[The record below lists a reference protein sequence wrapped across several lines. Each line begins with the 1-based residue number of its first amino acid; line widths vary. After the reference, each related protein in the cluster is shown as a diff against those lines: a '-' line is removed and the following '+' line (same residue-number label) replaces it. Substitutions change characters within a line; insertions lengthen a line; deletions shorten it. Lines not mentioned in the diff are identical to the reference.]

1 MTSSLQC
8 CKCIYSSRGDR
19 TRWQLD
25 WRRKTQFY
33 FAVVFCLQVVAPN
46 RDTEA
51 THGLPFYFLFL
62 QKQAKNRS
70 LDDLTKST
78 SRGGATGDAETLLA
92 CLSLSSGPLLLLRH
106 ASIFFFCAGIS
117 GEITA
122 GVCRCPPTIRPP
134 PTLSPGPIT
143 CKDSVFRAHYFLL
156 SSHTLSKARLS
167 LLTL

>member
-1 MTSSLQC
+1 MAAGLEEENAILFC
-8 CKCIYSSRGDR
+8 C
-19 TRWQLD
+19 RWLHRIETPK
-25 WRRKTQFY
+25 RRS
-33 FAVVFCLQVVAPN
+33 
-46 RDTEA
+46 
-51 THGLPFYFLFL
+51 GFLFHFIFL

-92 CLSLSSGPLLLLRH
+92 CLSLSSGPLLLLRP

>member
-51 THGLPFYFLFL
+51 TLGLPFSFLFL

-92 CLSLSSGPLLLLRH
+92 CLSLSSGPLLLLRPACVDFLFLRRH
-106 ASIFFFCAGIS
+106 KRRNHGGSLQMPS
-117 GEITA
+117 HDT
-122 GVCRCPPTIRPP
+122 PPTHPF
-134 PTLSPGPIT
+134 PG
-143 CKDSVFRAHYFLL
+143 ANNL
-156 SSHTLSKARLS
+156 
-167 LLTL
+167 